1 MKTLHKV
8 LTLSVILLILTA
20 FIMVNGYQLSGISAP
35 ASAQSTYAEKYF
47 DRNKIM
53 QINID
58 ISEENWADMID
69 NATKE
74 EFHEATVTVNGDV
87 YPLVY
92 IRPKGN
98 SSLDTIS
105 KSKFNEDGHLK
116 RFSLKLNF
124 NDLNITQT
132 MEGLTQLN
140 LNNGFSDPSFIRE
153 YLGYQIFE
161 QMGVKVPVF
170 SFAEVS
176 VNGEYFG
183 LFLAVESILKPY
195 LLRNFGDD
203 AGVLYKSVGNRLKYT
218 GNVTTDTKG
227 LQVKTGNKIA
237 NPANLEKML
246 QALDTGVD
254 LEQHLNV
261 DQALRYIAVS
271 TALVNFDSYQGN
283 FGHNYYLYEQNGKFT
298 ILPWDLNMAFGGFSF
313 QGDFSNFYID
323 EPTQG
328 NLADRPLIAKLL
340 ENESYKERYHAYLQE
355 TVTKYLNKPYLKSE
369 ISRLVAL
376 ISDSVFKDP
385 TALYTFED
393 FKANTTLLVSKIN
406 IQKTEIRKETT
417 TESTVEETSVVTNRK
432 AMGREKASF
441 SQNTLPVLSF
451 ALSAAE
457 SIQKQ
462 LNGELPS
469 TNNGKGMGEEIT
481 PGPGMPPPRW
491 ENEEGAMPPPMGE
504 PLEGANPVS
513 LKKAIGRPP
522 AGDMMPPMDG
532 QRPEGAQGNPVAST
546 WLIVIGGI
554 IMLIAILA
562 VLFFPKRKW
571 IQVS

>member
-1 MKTLHKV
+1 
-8 LTLSVILLILTA
+8 
-20 FIMVNGYQLSGISAP
+20 MVKGTQLSGIAVSD
-35 ASAQSTYAEKYF
+35 SAQTAYAEKYF

-53 QINID
+53 QINIE

-74 EFHEATVTVNGDV
+74 EFHEATVIVNGDT

-98 SSLDTIS
+98 SSLSTIS

-124 NDLNITQT
+124 NDLNKTQT
-132 MEGLTQLN
+132 LEGLTQLN

-183 LFLAVESILKPY
+183 LFLAVESILEPY
-195 LLRNFGDD
+195 LLRNFGED
-203 AGVLYKSVGNRLKYT
+203 AGVLYKSVGNMLKYT
-218 GNVTTDTKG
+218 GNVSTDTNG
-227 LQVKTGNKIA
+227 LLVKSGKKNA
-237 NPANLEKML
+237 NPDNLEKML
-246 QALDTGVD
+246 KALDTGVD
-254 LEQHLNV
+254 LEKYLDV

-328 NLADRPLIAKLL
+328 SLADRPLIAKLL
-340 ENESYKERYHAYLQE
+340 ENEEYKERYHAYLQE
-355 TVTKYLNKPYLKSE
+355 IVTQYLNKTYLKSE

-376 ISDSVFKDP
+376 ISDSVYKDP

-393 FKANTTLLVSKIN
+393 FKANTTLFVSKIN
-406 IQKTEIRKETT
+406 IQKIEEIKETT
-417 TESTVEETSVVTNRK
+417 AGSTSTETTAASKRK
-432 AMGREKASF
+432 TMMREKASF
-441 SQNTLPVLSF
+441 SQNTLPILSF
-451 ALSAAE
+451 VLSAAE

-462 LNGELPS
+462 LDGEIPS
-469 TNNGKGMGEEIT
+469 INNGKGMGSEMGGAPRMEQGRT
-481 PGPGMPPPRW
+481 PPGVDPDAPEGEWVPPNW
-491 ENEEGAMPPPMGE
+491 EPEDGAIPQPPMG
-504 PLEGANPVS
+504 
-513 LKKAIGRPP
+513 AIGEPP
-522 AGDMMPPMDG
+522 VGDRMPPMDG
-532 QRPEGAQGNPVAST
+532 QRLEGTAMNTTRST
-546 WLIVIGGI
+546 WMIVIGGF
-554 IMLIAILA
+554 IMIMTILIVLAI
-562 VLFFPKRKW
+562 PKRKW
-571 IQVS
+571 IPVR